1 MISSVSA
8 WVLSIACIIC
18 ISVLVEL
25 VLPSGQM
32 NKYIKGIF
40 SFVVLFVIIS
50 PVPKLLNMNID
61 GDVFLDYGNVQVD
74 EDYIAQ
80 LNMDK
85 LTSLTKSAEDA
96 ITELGY
102 ENSVVSLE
110 ADIFS
115 ISFKVKSATIDLSGL
130 VITSSAK
137 HKDIVSIREEITVL
151 ISTLLSLEKEEV
163 YFE

>member
-1 MISSVSA
+1 MISSISA

-18 ISVLVEL
+18 LSVLVEL
-25 VLPSGQM
+25 ILPSGQM

-40 SFVVLFVIIS
+40 SFFVLFVIIS
-50 PVPKLLNMNID
+50 PIPKLLNLNIN
-61 GDVFLDYGNVQVD
+61 GDSFLDYGFVQVD

-110 ADIFS
+110 ADMGQDGNS
-115 ISFKVKSATIDLSGL
+115 SDYSGADLNDGEDACDDDDYDEDGDDEDKVKDNN
-130 VITSSAK
+130 
-137 HKDIVSIREEITVL
+137 
-151 ISTLLSLEKEEV
+151 
-163 YFE
+163 

>member
-18 ISVLVEL
+18 VSVLVEL

-50 PVPKLLNMNID
+50 PVPKLLNMNLD
-61 GDVFLDYGNVQVD
+61 GDGFLDYGNVQVD

-80 LNMDK
+80 INMYK
-85 LTSLTKSAEDA
+85 LTALTESTESAIA
-96 ITELGY
+96 QRGY
-102 ENSVVSLE
+102 ENSIVSLE

-115 ISFKVKSATIDLSGL
+115 TSFKVKSANIDLSGL
-130 VITSSAK
+130 VITSNAQ
-137 HKDIVSIREEITVL
+137 HKDIVGIREEITVL
-151 ISTLLSLEKEEV
+151 VKTLLNLSEEEV

>member
-1 MISSVSA
+1 MISSISA

-18 ISVLVEL
+18 LSVLVEL

-40 SFVVLFVIIS
+40 SFFVLFVIIS
-50 PVPKLLNMNID
+50 PIPKLLNLNIN
-61 GDVFLDYGNVQVD
+61 GDSFLDYGFVQVD

-115 ISFKVKSATIDLSGL
+115 TSFKVKSATIDLSGL

-151 ISTLLSLEKEEV
+151 ISTLLNLEKEEV

>member
-18 ISVLVEL
+18 VSVLVEL

-61 GDVFLDYGNVQVD
+61 RDGFLDYGNVQVD

-80 LNMDK
+80 INMYK
-85 LTSLTKSAEDA
+85 LTALTESTESAIA
-96 ITELGY
+96 QRGY
-102 ENSVVSLE
+102 ENSIVSLE

-115 ISFKVKSATIDLSGL
+115 TFFKVTSASIDLSGL
-130 VITSSAK
+130 VITSNAQ
-137 HKDIVSIREEITVL
+137 HKDIVGIREEITVL
-151 ISTLLSLEKEEV
+151 VKTLLNLSEEEV

>member
-1 MISSVSA
+1 MISSISA

-18 ISVLVEL
+18 LSVLVEL
-25 VLPSGQM
+25 ILPSGQM

-40 SFVVLFVIIS
+40 SFFVLFVIIS
-50 PVPKLLNMNID
+50 PIPKLLNLNIN
-61 GDVFLDYGNVQVD
+61 GDSFLDYGFVQVD

-85 LTSLTKSAEDA
+85 LTALTESTESAIA
-96 ITELGY
+96 ARGY
-102 ENSVVSLE
+102 ENSIVSLE

-115 ISFKVKSATIDLSGL
+115 TSFKVKSATIDLSRL

-137 HKDIVSIREEITVL
+137 HKDIVSIREEITMF

>member
-18 ISVLVEL
+18 VSVLVEL
-25 VLPSGQM
+25 VLSSGQM

-50 PVPKLLNMNID
+50 PVPKLLNMNLD
-61 GDVFLDYGNVQVD
+61 GDGFLDYGNVQVD

-80 LNMDK
+80 INMDK
-85 LTSLTKSAEDA
+85 LTALTESTESAIA
-96 ITELGY
+96 QRGY
-102 ENSVVSLE
+102 ENSIVSLE

-115 ISFKVKSATIDLSGL
+115 TSFKVKSANIDLSGL
-130 VITSSAK
+130 VITSNAQ
-137 HKDIVSIREEITVL
+137 HKDIVGIREEITVL
-151 ISTLLSLEKEEV
+151 VKTLLNLSEEEV